1 MSFLEREIR
10 RGISRGIGRAVG
22 DAIGKAIEP
31 TATNLANQAAQSI
44 DQATNNGQPQN
55 TNYTGGGL
63 QGAMFNLERSMQG
76 YATKAA
82 VNMKICPN
90 CEKPTTA
97 DKKFCP
103 ECGTVLPEQTLAEGA
118 VCPSCGK
125 QNNLGTK
132 FCQDCGTKLPIAV
145 QEEQIAAHKA
155 AAVMAQWDQLLPMFP
170 KWNCGGVSFH
180 IEDYGENN
188 IMFSADFKG
197 NSYAARQAVEQYRQI
212 LLQNGFQMAGP
223 HPNMNHLYKMI
234 GNVCYH
240 IDTEHCFDGDPDCAS
255 IGFNNSEPYGGFYY
269 VKPESKKN
277 SSIFNLFE

>member
-22 DAIGKAIEP
+22 DAIGKAIQP
-31 TATNLANQAAQSI
+31 TATNIANQAAQSI
-44 DQATNNGQPQN
+44 DQATNNGQPASN
-55 TNYTGGGL
+55 GYSGGSL
-63 QGAMFNLERSMQG
+63 EGAMSNLERSMQG

-82 VNMKICPN
+82 ANMKVCPN
-90 CEKPTTA
+90 CEKATTA

-103 ECGTVLPEQTLAEGA
+103 ECGTALPEQTLAQGA
-118 VCPSCGK
+118 VCTSCGK

-132 FCQDCGTKLPIAV
+132 FCQDCGTKLPIAL
-145 QEEQIAAHKA
+145 QEEQIAANKA

-188 IMFSADFKG
+188 FMFSADFKG
-197 NSYAARQAVEQYRQI
+197 NSYAARQAVEQYRQF
-212 LLQNGFQMAGP
+212 LMQNGFQMAGQYP
-223 HPNMNHLYKMI
+223 SMNHLYRMVN
-234 GNVCYH
+234 NVCYH
-240 IDTEHCFDGDPDCAS
+240 VDTEHCFDGDSDTAC

-269 VKPESKKN
+269 VKPEPKKKT
-277 SSIFNLFE
+277 SLFDLFG